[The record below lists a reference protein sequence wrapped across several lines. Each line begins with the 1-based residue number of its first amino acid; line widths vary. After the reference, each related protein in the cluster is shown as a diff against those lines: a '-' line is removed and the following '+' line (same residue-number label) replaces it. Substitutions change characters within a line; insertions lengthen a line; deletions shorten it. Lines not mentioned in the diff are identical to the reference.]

1 MPSPDADRL
10 LRLLVAPWVA
20 RAVSLAARLRI
31 PDRVA
36 AGTVTISALAAEL
49 DVQPEPLARLLRALA
64 GFGVLTGDDTGYA
77 LTATGGLL
85 RSDVPGSLR
94 GLAELYGDDHF
105 TRAWDQLE
113 DVLRTGKSGAQ
124 LAFGESV
131 FDYLGAHPETARTYD
146 AGMSAVAAALGTLP
160 EVYDLSGVSTVV
172 DLAGGT
178 GSLLAAVLRSVPD
191 ARGVL
196 VDLPHVAEAAARELA
211 AAGLAE
217 RCTVVGGDIFERLPD
232 GGDLYLLSRI
242 LHDWDDDRCRA
253 LLATCRA
260 AIRPGGTLLVVERLV
275 RDSGDQTVPLVF
287 DLHMMVM
294 TDGRE
299 RTEAEYREL
308 LAGAGFEPRDA
319 VGLPL
324 GFSALPGVATP

>member
-31 PDRVA
+31 PDHIA
-36 AGTVTISALAAEL
+36 AGTTSVGDLAREL
-49 DVQPEPLARLLRALA
+49 DLETEPLRRLLRALV
-64 GFGVLTGDDTGYA
+64 GFGVLAAEDARFA
-77 LTATGGLL
+77 LTGMGELL
-85 RSDVPGSLR
+85 RTDVPGSLR

-105 TRAWDQLE
+105 TRAWDRLE
-113 DVLRTGKSGAQ
+113 DVLRTGTSGAE
-124 LAFGESV
+124 LAFGGSV
-131 FDYLGAHPETARTYD
+131 FGYLTAHPETARTYD

-160 EVYDLSGVSTVV
+160 ETYDLSGASTVV
-172 DLAGGT
+172 DVAGGT
-178 GSLLAAVLRSVPD
+178 GALLAAVLRANPH

-196 VDLPHVAEAAARELA
+196 VDLPHVADA
-211 AAGLAE
+211 AAGELSRAGLHD

-232 GGDLYLLSRI
+232 GGDVYLLSRI
-242 LHDWDDDRCRA
+242 LHDWDDDRCRK
-253 LLATCRA
+253 LLAACRE
-260 AIRPGGTLLVVERLV
+260 AIRPGGTLLLVERLV
-275 RDSGDQTVPLVF
+275 RADGDQTIPLVF

-299 RTEAEYREL
+299 RTEAEYRDL
-308 LAGAGFEPRDA
+308 LVGAGFEPRDA

-324 GFSALPGVATP
+324 GFSALPGVAT

>member
-36 AGTVTISALAAEL
+36 AGTVTTAALATEL
-49 DVQPEPLARLLRALA
+49 DVEPEPLARLLRALV
-64 GFGVLTGDDTGYA
+64 GFGVLARDDTGYA
-77 LTATGGLL
+77 PTGMGELL

-94 GLAELYGDDHF
+94 GLADLYGDDHF

-113 DVLRTGKSGAQ
+113 DILRTGRSGAQ
-124 LAFGESV
+124 LAFGGSV
-131 FDYLGAHPETARTYD
+131 FDYLGAHPDTARTYD

-160 EVYDLSGVSTVV
+160 EVYDVSGVSTVV

-178 GSLLAAVLRSVPD
+178 GALLAAVLRAAPG

-196 VDLPHVAEAAARELA
+196 VDLPHVADAAAREFA
-211 AAGLAE
+211 AAGLAD
-217 RCTVVGGDIFERLPD
+217 RCTVVSGDIFEELPE

-242 LHDWDDDRCRA
+242 LHDWDDDRCRT
-253 LLATCRA
+253 LLAACRD

-275 RDSGDQTVPLVF
+275 RECADQTIPLAF

>member
-36 AGTVTISALAAEL
+36 AGTVTAATLAADL
-49 DVQPEPLARLLRALA
+49 DAETEPLARLLRALV
-64 GFGVLTGDDTGYA
+64 GFGILAGDDTGYR
-77 LTATGGLL
+77 LTEMGELL
-85 RSDVPGSLR
+85 RSGVPGSLR
-94 GLAELYGDDHF
+94 GLADLYGDEHF

-113 DVLRTGKSGAQ
+113 DILRTGKSGAQ
-124 LAFGESV
+124 LAFGGSV
-131 FDYLGAHPETARTYD
+131 FDYLGGHPDTARTYD
-146 AGMSAVAAALGTLP
+146 VGMSAVAAALGTLP
-160 EVYDLSGVSTVV
+160 EAYDVSGVSTAV

-178 GSLLAAVLRSVPD
+178 GALLAAVLRAQPD

-196 VDLPHVAEAAARELA
+196 VDLPHVAEAAGRELA
-211 AAGLAE
+211 TAGLAD
-217 RCTVVGGDIFERLPD
+217 RCTVVGGDIFEELPE

-242 LHDWDDDRCRA
+242 LHDWDDDRCRT
-253 LLATCRA
+253 LLAAVRG
-260 AIRPGGTLLVVERLV
+260 AIHPGGTLLVVERLV
-275 RDSGDQTVPLVF
+275 RGSGDQTVPLAF

-308 LAGAGFEPRDA
+308 LTGAGFEPRDA

-324 GFSALPGVATP
+324 GFSALPAVATP